1 MTAQPE
7 PAAPDPQEEPLTSDE
22 LIEHLITTLRG
33 SQRWASVLD
42 YVQAKTLTEI
52 TGTASV
58 EDIRLAASH
67 AHRAGSP
74 AVASRLDKLAD
85 LLGGTGSQPE
95 CIHCNPRTGQCSNCL
110 RSVEQCRCGRAIDG
124 GTGSHG

>member
-22 LIEHLITTLRG
+22 LIGHLINTLRG

-42 YVQAKTLTEI
+42 YVQARTLAEI
-52 TGTASV
+52 TGTASAS
-58 EDIRLAASH
+58 DIRLAAGH
-67 AHRAGSP
+67 AHRAGNP

-85 LLGGTGSQPE
+85 LLGGTGSQE
-95 CIHCNPRTGQCSNCL
+95 
-110 RSVEQCRCGRAIDG
+110 AAG
-124 GTGSHG
+124 G